1 MEVLAISQGNLGVI
15 GDCLIFSWTLEKE
28 NVPKRDSNTLLE
40 VFSSLYMVFELRLL
54 LVDEDVDSMF

>member
-15 GDCLIFSWTLEKE
+15 GDYLIFSWTLEKE
-28 NVPKRDSNTLLE
+28 NVPQRDSSTVLE
-40 VFSSLYMVFELRLL
+40 VFPSLYVVFELKLL